1 MRTRVMWMG
10 IISQHTII
18 SSDKSPVG
26 GWVCAAGA
34 MPQMLMLPDGFTSHP
49 RRCHAVAATGSA
61 ATVKSQ
67 LAHSPP
73 LPHLTYLHAPTW
85 LPA

>member
-1 MRTRVMWMG
+1 VLFVSIDFNAVNMRVRVMWMG
-10 IISQHTII
+10 IISQHTIS

-26 GWVCAAGA
+26 VCVCAAGA
-34 MPQMLMLPDGFTSHP
+34 RPQMLPDGFTSRP

-73 LPHLTYLHAPTW
+73 T
-85 LPA
+85 